1 MSGSGLIVG
10 NPRIAFTSPHFLASQ
25 TGMDVLER
33 GGNAIDAMVAAAAMI
48 AVAYPHMNGLGGD
61 SFWLVHEPGS
71 NPWAIDACGC
81 AAKSSSVGWYSDR
94 GHQQIPSRGPAA
106 ALTMAGTVAGWQ
118 LARDT
123 WASNNGYE
131 NLASLEELLAP
142 AADKANHGIVVTD
155 SLAAAAAKVSTELQE
170 SAGYQQVFTRAG
182 ALLKSGDVFQNPG
195 LGALLSELGSKGLE
209 GFYRGEIGLRLAK
222 VLSNSGSPIVAED
235 FLAYQAKVVT
245 PLVANIRH
253 GQVFNLPAPTQGFA
267 SLLLLASYDRLAQ
280 DDWTEAD
287 AIHAIIECTKHA
299 FHLRERW
306 IADPD
311 QVPVN
316 LQMELSDASISSVA
330 EKVDLNAVA
339 SWPHFVTG
347 GDTVWMS
354 ACDDQGTMV
363 SFIQSLYWEFGAG
376 FVVPEY
382 GLVWNNRG
390 SSFTLTPGIKQVG
403 PGRKPFH
410 TLNPAFLLH
419 NDGSRIA
426 FGTMG
431 GEGQPQTQAA
441 MMMRHLYMGKT
452 IEQSIASPRW
462 LLGRTW
468 GDSDYGLK
476 IEEDLDPKIVA
487 ALRNRG
493 HEFTI
498 LPSRNET
505 MGHAGM
511 IKDDVALGLTAASDP
526 RSDGLALTAG

>member
-1 MSGSGLIVG
+1 MSGSGPIVG
-10 NPRIAFTSPHFLASQ
+10 NPKRAFTSPHFLASQ

-61 SFWLVHEPGS
+61 SFWLVHETGS
-71 NPWAIDACGC
+71 EPWAIDASGC
-81 AAKSSSVGWYSDR
+81 AARAASAGWYDR
-94 GHQQIPSRGPAA
+94 KALQQIPSRGPDA

-118 LARDT
+118 LARGT
-123 WASNNGYE
+123 WAANNGDE
-131 NLASLEELLAP
+131 NLAPLEELFAP
-142 AADKANHGIVVTD
+142 AVDKANNGIVVTE
-155 SLAAAAAKVSTELQE
+155 SLAAAAAKVSSELRE
-170 SAGYQQVFTRAG
+170 SAGYQQVFTRSG
-182 ALLKSGDVFQNPG
+182 AKLKSGDVFANPG
-195 LGALLSELGSKGLE
+195 LGTLLSELGSKGLE
-209 GFYRGEIGLRLAK
+209 EFYRGEVGLRVAK
-222 VLSNSGSPIVAED
+222 ALHSMGSPLMAED
-235 FLAYQAKVVT
+235 FLTYQAKVVT
-245 PLVANIRH
+245 PLVADIRY

-267 SLLLLASYDRLAQ
+267 SIMLLASYDRLAKE
-280 DDWTEAD
+280 DWKEAE

-299 FHLRERW
+299 FHLREQW

-311 QVPVN
+311 RVPVN
-316 LQMELSDASISSVA
+316 LQMELSEQAISAVA
-330 EKVDLNAVA
+330 DKVDLNRV
-339 SWPHFVTG
+339 SNWPHFEAG

-363 SFIQSLYWEFGAG
+363 SFIQSLYWEFGSG
-376 FVVPEY
+376 VVVPEY

-390 SSFTLTPGIKQVG
+390 SSFTLGPGIREVG

-410 TLNPAFLLH
+410 TLNPALLLH

-441 MMMRHLYMGKT
+441 MMMRHLYMGES
-452 IEQSIASPRW
+452 IERSVASPRW

-468 GDSDYGLK
+468 GDSDHGLK
-476 IEEDLDPKIVA
+476 IEEDLDPSILA
-487 ALRNRG
+487 ALRRRG

-498 LPSRNET
+498 LPARNEN

-511 IKDDVALGLTAASDP
+511 LKDDVSLGLTAASDP